1 MAAASSMAIERRM
14 GMGMGIRR
22 VMPGDST
29 FTQVEHESELY
40 GANGRK
46 VLLHDS
52 CLRQLMD
59 ILEIYKRR

>member
-1 MAAASSMAIERRM
+1 
-14 GMGMGIRR
+14 
-22 VMPGDST
+22 MPGDST

-40 GANGRK
+40 GANERK
-46 VLLHDS
+46 VLHDS

>member
-1 MAAASSMAIERRM
+1 MAADSSMAIERR
-14 GMGMGIRR
+14 MGMGIRR

-29 FTQVEHESELY
+29 FTQVEHEFELY

-46 VLLHDS
+46 VLHDS